1 MTEVPIFIVN
11 GLIESGKTTLIKEI
25 IENNI
30 SYVTFIDERQND
42 KCKCKCKCKIK
53 MKTHYVG
60 EIIGRLSDA
69 LTFYFIET
77 LN

>member
-30 SYVTFIDERQND
+30 SYQEGN
-42 KCKCKCKCKIK
+42 
-53 MKTHYVG
+53 
-60 EIIGRLSDA
+60 
-69 LTFYFIET
+69 T
-77 LN
+77 LLIVCE